1 MVSSLVSII
10 KDMRQ
15 SLEMAGG
22 SVGFTA
28 IFLAG
33 VIGLWYGKFEKKSE
47 RVFLFWYS
55 LLALITVINPI
66 YIKAVR
72 GALPQLYFNNYYLWI
87 LPLIPVIIYSCA
99 SAVKKLGSIKMKI
112 FFVLALLSLLILAS
126 TTSFTVANMNILE
139 RIEAREIK
147 DGVVNYLSYS
157 LDNSGAEST
166 LIWGESEVMER
177 ARQLDGRIHTLYGK
191 DKWQEDG
198 WDDKVFDELDLAYEI
213 IKTAPIMQD
222 KLLELAIK
230 YNCDYIIL
238 SKESFDNMNMS
249 SPDCIG
255 DYALLYSDGK
265 YLVYCKDFITYV
277 DGENA
282 F

>member
-1 MVSSLVSII
+1 MVSII
-10 KDMRQ
+10 GDMRRA
-15 SLEMAGG
+15 LEMAGG

-33 VIGLWYGKFEKKSE
+33 VIGLWYGKFEKRAE

-55 LLALITVINPI
+55 LLALLTVINPI

-72 GALPQLYFNNYYLWI
+72 GALPQLYYNNYYLWI

-99 SAVKKLGSIKMKI
+99 SAVKRLGSIKMKI
-112 FFVLALLSLLILAS
+112 FFIIALLALLVLAS
-126 TTSFTVANMNILE
+126 TTSFTASDMNVLE
-139 RIEAREIK
+139 RMEAKERK
-147 DGVVNYLSYS
+147 DGVIRYIAYS
-157 LDNSGAEST
+157 LDNKEADSC

-191 DKWQEDG
+191 DKWQQDG

-230 YNCDYIIL
+230 YDCDYIIL
-238 SKESFDNMNMS
+238 SKEGFDNMDMKVPENLGKY
-249 SPDCIG
+249 I
-255 DYALLYSDGK
+255 LEYSDGV
-265 YLVYCKDFITYV
+265 YVVYCK
-277 DGENA
+277 EN
-282 F
+282 